1 MRALIHTSRFR
12 KDYKKRR
19 HDPKLD
25 ELLGAVLDLLVTGQ
39 ILPPQWRDHA
49 LVGEFKGC
57 RECHLKPALLLIYEV
72 AGGEVVLRRLGS
84 HSELFE

>member
-25 ELLGAVLDLLVTGQ
+25 ELLEAVLGMLASEQ
-39 ILPPQWRDHA
+39 ILPAAWRDHA
-49 LVGEFKGC
+49 LAGEFKGC
-57 RECHLKPALLLIYEV
+57 RECHLKPDLLLIYQV
-72 AGGEVVLRRLGS
+72 AGAEVILRRLGS
-84 HSELFE
+84 HSELFA